1 MSERLPTVGP
11 ERVGSAGSPGAGP
24 LAEDAANGSSGP
36 AIPEP
41 KPPTSSFK
49 LVTTLA
55 VAGGVAGFFIV
66 LVHLWSQPR
75 IQAYQARVLGEAV
88 QEVLGGPET
97 TGTFFLHEGSFTA
110 SPPPSADTASLDR
123 IYVGWDDAGA
133 PVGIA
138 AAAGEPG
145 FQDVIGLIF
154 GFDPGSGDVLGM
166 KVLESKETPGLG
178 DKIIKDSAF
187 VREFRGVQT
196 PLEGVKP
203 ARATGADNEVDM
215 ITGATISSQAVV
227 DIINHR
233 VAALQGALQTFW
245 TEGVPGPG
253 TAAPTQ
259 AAATGSGATSTPV
272 VRGTPA
278 VGAASG
284 STATQSESSAAG
296 SPAGGGT

>member
-11 ERVGSAGSPGAGP
+11 DRSRADGAPDARADAGPGAG
-24 LAEDAANGSSGP
+24 SSAPGGP
-36 AIPEP
+36 PVPEAR
-41 KPPTSSFK
+41 PPTSSFK

-75 IQAYQARVLGEAV
+75 IEAYQARVLGEAV

-97 TGTFFLHEGSFTA
+97 TGTFFLHEGAFTP
-110 SPPPSADTASLDR
+110 SPPSSADTASMDR
-123 IYVGWDDAGA
+123 VYVGWDEAGA
-133 PVGIA
+133 PVGVA

-187 VREFRGVQT
+187 VQEFRGVQT
-196 PLEGVKP
+196 PLAGVKP
-203 ARATGADNEVDM
+203 ARATGAANEIDM

-233 VAALQGALQTFW
+233 VAALEGALQTLW
-245 TEGVPGPG
+245 DQGVP
-253 TAAPTQ
+253 AP
-259 AAATGSGATSTPV
+259 
-272 VRGTPA
+272 
-278 VGAASG
+278 GAA
-284 STATQSESSAAG
+284 AAG
-296 SPAGGGT
+296 SSAMGGPEARASAPRVGAGGGS

>member
-1 MSERLPTVGP
+1 MSERLPTVGSASTGP
-11 ERVGSAGSPGAGP
+11 GLESPGQGPSPGTAGAGSDP
-24 LAEDAANGSSGP
+24 GP
-36 AIPEP
+36 AGASPAP
-41 KPPTSSFK
+41 KPRASSFK

-75 IQAYQARVLGEAV
+75 IEAYQARVLGEAV

-97 TGTFFLHEGSFTA
+97 TGTFFLHEGAFTA
-110 SPPPSADTASLDR
+110 SPPASADTASLDR
-123 IYVGWDDAGA
+123 IYVGWDEGGA

-145 FQDVIGLIF
+145 FQDIIGLIF

-187 VREFRGVQT
+187 VRQFRGVGT

-203 ARATGADNEVDM
+203 GMGSGADNEVDM
-215 ITGATISSQAVV
+215 ITGATISAQAVV
-227 DIINHR
+227 DIINNR
-233 VAALQGALQTFW
+233 VAALEGALEALW
-245 TEGVPGPG
+245 AEGVPAVSVAASRASEASPAPSVSP
-253 TAAPTQ
+253 TATAS
-259 AAATGSGATSTPV
+259 AGASGAAGPPAPPTS
-272 VRGTPA
+272 G
-278 VGAASG
+278 
-284 STATQSESSAAG
+284 AG
-296 SPAGGGT
+296 S

>member
-1 MSERLPTVGP
+1 MSERLPTVGSD
-11 ERVGSAGSPGAGP
+11 RVETVGGPAPGA
-24 LAEDAANGSSGP
+24 EAADRASASGGP
-36 AIPEP
+36 ALPEP
-41 KPPTSSFK
+41 KPPTSSAK

-75 IQAYQARVLGEAV
+75 IEAYQARVLGEAV

-97 TGTFFLHEGSFTA
+97 TSTFFLHDGAFTA
-110 SPPPSADTASLDR
+110 SPPASADTASMDR
-123 IYVGWDDAGA
+123 VYVGWDEAGV
-133 PVGIA
+133 PLGIA

-178 DKIIKDSAF
+178 DKIIKDSTF

-196 PLEGVKP
+196 PLAGVKP
-203 ARATGADNEVDM
+203 ARATGAENEVDM

-227 DIINHR
+227 DIINNR
-233 VAALQGALQTFW
+233 VAVLERALERLW
-245 TEGVPGPG
+245 TEGVPAPG
-253 TAAPTQ
+253 AVTPTQ
-259 AAATGSGATSTPV
+259 AAETASGATSTRV
-272 VRGTPA
+272 VRSASARSMASPPNADGTRVP
-278 VGAASG
+278 
-284 STATQSESSAAG
+284 
-296 SPAGGGT
+296 GGPR

>member
-11 ERVGSAGSPGAGP
+11 DRGGSPVESGASEAAGETSASGLGP
-24 LAEDAANGSSGP
+24 
-36 AIPEP
+36 PEP

-75 IQAYQARVLGEAV
+75 IEAYQARVLGEAV

-97 TGTFFLHEGSFTA
+97 TSTFFLHDGAFTA
-110 SPPPSADTASLDR
+110 SPPASADTASLDR
-123 IYVGWDDAGA
+123 IYVGWDEAGA
-133 PVGIA
+133 PLGIA

-178 DKIIKDSAF
+178 DKIIKDSTF

-196 PLEGVKP
+196 PLEGVKQ
-203 ARATGADNEVDM
+203 ARATGAENEVDM

-227 DIINHR
+227 DIINNR
-233 VAALQGALQTFW
+233 VAALQGALETLW
-245 TEGVPGPG
+245 TEGVPAPG
-253 TAAPTQ
+253 TAASTQ
-259 AAATGSGATSTPV
+259 TAETMSGATWTSI
-272 VRGTPA
+272 VRGSNPPRTAPTPSDPDGTR
-278 VGAASG
+278 V
-284 STATQSESSAAG
+284 
-296 SPAGGGT
+296 PGGGR

>member
-1 MSERLPTVGP
+1 MSERLPTVGSDGTA
-11 ERVGSAGSPGAGP
+11 VDPGAGGDGGGHP
-24 LAEDAANGSSGP
+24 PGGP
-36 AIPEP
+36 VVPEP

-75 IQAYQARVLGEAV
+75 IEAYQARVLGEAV
-88 QEVLGGPET
+88 EEVLGGPET
-97 TGTFFLHEGSFTA
+97 TSTFFLHEGAFTA
-110 SPPPSADTASLDR
+110 SPPASADTASLDR
-123 IYVGWDDAGA
+123 IYVGWDESGA
-133 PVGIA
+133 PLGIA

-203 ARATGADNEVDM
+203 ARATGAENEVDM

-227 DIINHR
+227 DIINNR
-233 VAALQGALQTFW
+233 VAALEEALEALWQ
-245 TEGVPGPG
+245 EGVPAPG
-253 TAAPTQ
+253 AAAPTQ
-259 AAATGSGATSTPV
+259 TAETTSGARSNPM
-272 VRGTPA
+272 
-278 VGAASG
+278 
-284 STATQSESSAAG
+284 
-296 SPAGGGT
+296 AGGGP